1 MKRLIITSITLSIL
15 SFHSYCA
22 NWDGAGTK
30 DDPFLISTSQQL
42 VELAEEVNNGTDFY
56 NEFFSLTND
65 IDLSEVCSD
74 SLGSWAPIGSISNY
88 FEGTLFGNSHTISN
102 LYIDI
107 NENKS
112 YYGLFGYIGEYGA
125 IYDLSIENGIVYST
139 FWCGAIAAANN
150 GLISNCK
157 NIGCSIDSWHYSGG
171 ICGVNFNTIKDCT
184 NQAEVTSSLCS
195 GGICAYNYG
204 TITDCTNNHNITANE
219 GGGGICGYNGGFAD
233 FTNCY
238 NVRIG
243 FIDNCIN
250 NSTIIGD
257 NKIGGIAGRNDGFI
271 VNALNNGEINGD
283 QQVGGLVGYNGG
295 FDDVVGNIS
304 NSYNLGA
311 VTGLDTLAGGI
322 IGYGNQA
329 SEIYNVY
336 TNDNTHCVSTSTTQY
351 IGEEIGDDENN
362 FVVYQ
367 YRDSTCLDS
376 IVDQLNQW
384 ITIQQD
390 QDSYNRWEIKDNN
403 ICTIKEDTTFIKDE
417 NYNNT
422 TSLALTQS
430 QHEIKIFCTKGS
442 LYIIS
447 PKGQTINIYSI
458 DGKIVRT
465 TNLLANAMTRIQV
478 GKGVYIVNGQKVVVF

>member
-1 MKRLIITSITLSIL
+1 M
-15 SFHSYCA
+15 
-22 NWDGAGTK
+22 
-30 DDPFLISTSQQL
+30 
-42 VELAEEVNNGTDFY
+42 
-56 NEFFSLTND
+56 
-65 IDLSEVCSD
+65 
-74 SLGSWAPIGSISNY
+74 
-88 FEGTLFGNSHTISN
+88 
-102 LYIDI
+102 
-107 NENKS
+107 
-112 YYGLFGYIGEYGA
+112 
-125 IYDLSIENGIVYST
+125 
-139 FWCGAIAAANN
+139 
-150 GLISNCK
+150 
-157 NIGCSIDSWHYSGG
+157 
-171 ICGVNFNTIKDCT
+171 
-184 NQAEVTSSLCS
+184 
-195 GGICAYNYG
+195 
-204 TITDCTNNHNITANE
+204 
-219 GGGGICGYNGGFAD
+219 
-233 FTNCY
+233 
-238 NVRIG
+238 
-243 FIDNCIN
+243 
-250 NSTIIGD
+250 
-257 NKIGGIAGRNDGFI
+257 
-271 VNALNNGEINGD
+271 NALNNGEINGD